1 MSASSGTTTVPEPDA
16 QGPQTQMV
24 TCPHC
29 GRQFPLSEALAEELA
44 RHVLAGK
51 EPALREQIARDV
63 SVRYT
68 SDLQALQDRLRE
80 QDDARKHDAEVIKKL
95 RDDEIALRQER
106 RRLESDQEALK
117 LEEERMRDAIRTQER
132 ADADRRAQERTDA
145 ELLKKNEAHAIQVRE
160 LEDKLKRVNDQLD
173 EARRKG
179 VTGSRQEEGFT
190 SQDLFAEELGR
201 RFPADEVTVTPRGAA
216 GADVTQ
222 AVRLNGRDCGLL
234 VWECKRAAKWSGVWI
249 GKLAEDA
256 AKAGASLAAIVSE
269 ELPPGLD
276 GSGLVDGVWVTD
288 YRHALTLAA
297 GLREAVVTAWRYELA
312 SAGREDTASKVY
324 DYIATGGFAERY
336 ASAERA
342 LDAQLE
348 TLRKEKQ
355 YYVRSWAQREQQ
367 IDKTR
372 TNLTGMVADL
382 IRAGAE
388 LPSTALAELPPTEL
402 AQVAPSSGTPALPSG
417 SS

>member
-1 MSASSGTTTVPEPDA
+1 MSASPGTAVLEPVA
-16 QGPQTQMV
+16 QGPQAQLV
-24 TCPHC
+24 SCPHC
-29 GRQFPLSEALAEELA
+29 GQQFPLSDALAEELA

-51 EPALREQIARDV
+51 EPALRAQIAKDV
-63 SVRYT
+63 SARYA

-80 QDDARKHDAEVIKKL
+80 QDDARRHDADVIKKL

-106 RRLESDQEALK
+106 RKLESEQEALR
-117 LEEERMRDAIRTQER
+117 LEKERMRDEIRVQER
-132 ADADRRAQERTDA
+132 AEADRRAQERAEA
-145 ELLKKNEAHAIQVRE
+145 ELLKKDETHSIQVRE

-179 VTGSRQEEGFT
+179 VTGSRQEEGF
-190 SQDLFAEELGR
+190 SRQDLFAEELEQ
-201 RFPADEVTVTPRGAA
+201 RFPADEISSTPRGTA
-216 GADVTQ
+216 GADVSQT
-222 AVRLNGRDCGLL
+222 VRLGDRDCGLL
-234 VWECKRAAKWSGVWI
+234 VWECKRVAKWNGAWI

-256 AKAGASLAAIVSE
+256 AKAGASLAVIVSE

-288 YRHALTLAA
+288 YQHALTLAA
-297 GLREAVVTAWRYELA
+297 GLREAVVTAWRYKLA

-324 DYIATGGFAERY
+324 DYVATGGFADRY
-336 ASAERA
+336 AAAERA

-355 YYVRSWAQREQQ
+355 YYARSWAQREQQ

-382 IRAGAE
+382 ILVGAE
-388 LPSTALAELPPTEL
+388 LPATALAELPPVEL
-402 AQVAPSSGTPALPSG
+402 VGVAPGEPTALPSG
-417 SS
+417 SV